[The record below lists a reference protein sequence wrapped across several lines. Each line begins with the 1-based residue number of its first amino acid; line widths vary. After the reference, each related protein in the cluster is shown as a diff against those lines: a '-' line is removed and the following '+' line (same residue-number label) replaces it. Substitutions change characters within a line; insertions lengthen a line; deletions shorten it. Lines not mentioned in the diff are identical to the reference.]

1 MKNYEAVAQWTA
13 TLNVDA
19 ALKEIEGLKAKYPWL
34 KCEETI
40 DALKKM
46 SDALPKIVTIIKH
59 QEKQNAIHRMMND
72 TTALSDKA
80 IIEAMMEKFNITL

>member
-34 KCEETI
+34 RCDETI
-40 DALKKM
+40 DTLKKM
-46 SDALPKIVTIIKH
+46 SDGLPKVVNIIKH
-59 QEKQNAIHRMMND
+59 QEKQNAIHRAVMDANMVAD
-72 TTALSDKA
+72 EAIVKA
-80 IIEAMMEKFNITL
+80 VAERCNIKL